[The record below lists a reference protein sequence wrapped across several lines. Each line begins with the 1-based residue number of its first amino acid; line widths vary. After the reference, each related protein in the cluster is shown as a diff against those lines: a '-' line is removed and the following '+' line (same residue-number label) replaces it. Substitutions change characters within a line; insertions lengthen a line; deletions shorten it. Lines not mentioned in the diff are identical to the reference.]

1 MICAD
6 VFRLLPGLEVL
17 QLPHIV
23 HATDGSIPSLPTW
36 TMSGSTSAQY
46 QLSAV
51 RLRALQ
57 AQEGRWRKVIP
68 LRRPPSPVACVSA
81 M

>member
-51 RLRALQ
+51 RLTDPTCCPSQ
-57 AQEGRWRKVIP
+57 ARTTAWP
-68 LRRPPSPVACVSA
+68 
-81 M
+81 